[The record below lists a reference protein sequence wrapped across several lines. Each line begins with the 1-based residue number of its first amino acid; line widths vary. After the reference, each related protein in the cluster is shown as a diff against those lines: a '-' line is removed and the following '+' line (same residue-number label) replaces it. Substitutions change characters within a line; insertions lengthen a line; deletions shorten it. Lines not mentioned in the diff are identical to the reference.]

1 MTTTWIS
8 GTGITVSIGGD
19 LTLQVTDISVGLAA
33 TAGSK
38 PVLGQAYAGKV
49 STQGDGT
56 FSASGETTVENIAAL
71 VGFRDPSSNPVAI
84 IITWAGGGT
93 EAFDLYITD
102 LSTEA
107 EGSGEATWSLSG
119 DIDGS
124 TYVYTPPV

>member
-33 TAGSK
+33 TAGTK
-38 PVLGQAYAGKV
+38 NVLGQAYAGKV
-49 STQGDGT
+49 ATQGDGT

-71 VGFRDPSSNPVAI
+71 VAFRDPSTQPVAI
-84 IITWAGGGT
+84 LITWAGGGT
-93 EAFDLYITD
+93 QAFDIFVTD
-102 LSTEA
+102 LTTDA
-107 EGSGEATWSLSG
+107 SGGDEATWSISG
-119 DIDGS
+119 DIDGT